1 MIYFDNGATTFPKPL
16 SVRKAI
22 NEAMSDYGANPG
34 RSGHKMSVKS
44 SEIMYSCR
52 DNAAKL
58 FGSENPEN
66 IIFTLNCTMALN
78 TVIKGILK
86 QGDHAVIS
94 SLEHNAVVRPLE
106 TLKKNK
112 IEYSVAEC
120 DPYDNEQT
128 IENFRKQF
136 KSNTKLVICT
146 HASNVF
152 GIKLPIER
160 IGALCRLNGILFCVD
175 AAQSAG
181 TADINLSDSCI
192 DFLCTAGHKGL
203 YGPMGTGLLII
214 NSETT
219 PDSLIQGGTGSDS
232 ANLNQPEILPDKYES
247 GTPNLPGIA
256 GLNAGIKF
264 VLNKKTDRI
273 YNSELSLARMLY
285 KRLEKAENVIL
296 YTKMPEKSHSVPVI
310 SFNIKNTES
319 ETVAKILNDS
329 YNIAVRAG
337 LHCAPLAHKSFGTQ
351 DTGTVRAVVS
361 AFTTKNDVVYFGNLT
376 HKSGTV
382 RHMGDN
388 LTGDGDGDDEQ
399 ILIELS
405 RVPQE
410 YDKIVIV
417 VNIYSAVQRKQ
428 HFGMIRN
435 AFIRIVDGSTNKEMC
450 KYDLTENYSG
460 MTAMIFGEIYRHN
473 GEWKFGAIGQ
483 GTKDTSIG
491 DLCRRYV

>member
-22 NEAMSDYGANPG
+22 NEAMSYYGANPG

-52 DNAAKL
+52 ENAAKL

-66 IIFTLNCTMALN
+66 IIFTLNCTTALN

-106 TLKKNK
+106 TLMKNK

-120 DPYDNEQT
+120 VPYDDEQT

-273 YNSELSLARMLY
+273 YNSELSLAQMLY

-296 YTKMPEKSHSVPVI
+296 YTKMPEKNHSVPVI

-361 AFTTKNDVVYFGNLT
+361 AFTTKNDVVYFANA
-376 HKSGTV
+376 V
-382 RHMGDN
+382 
-388 LTGDGDGDDEQ
+388 
-399 ILIELS
+399 S
-405 RVPQE
+405 RIS
-410 YDKIVIV
+410 K
-417 VNIYSAVQRKQ
+417 NNKQ
-428 HFGMIRN
+428 KKTI
-435 AFIRIVDGSTNKEMC
+435 
-450 KYDLTENYSG
+450 
-460 MTAMIFGEIYRHN
+460 
-473 GEWKFGAIGQ
+473 
-483 GTKDTSIG
+483 
-491 DLCRRYV
+491 